1 MVEWLRRM
9 GSGEGTKQYEVCICT
24 TRVSIDA
31 TMGIAM
37 ALRSGLVGKLDDCI
51 ANWASMYHYV
61 HEKETIMV

>member
-37 ALRSGLVGKLDDCI
+37 ALRVWIGGQI
-51 ANWASMYHYV
+51 G
-61 HEKETIMV
+61 